1 MIRLLHEYYLL
12 NTVLIF
18 IYYKISF
25 GLSSLINF
33 SFIYKNM
40 TYFFILILLNI
51 LFLILNDF
59 IFSTIS
65 FNFFFKR

>member
-65 FNFFFKR
+65 FNFFF